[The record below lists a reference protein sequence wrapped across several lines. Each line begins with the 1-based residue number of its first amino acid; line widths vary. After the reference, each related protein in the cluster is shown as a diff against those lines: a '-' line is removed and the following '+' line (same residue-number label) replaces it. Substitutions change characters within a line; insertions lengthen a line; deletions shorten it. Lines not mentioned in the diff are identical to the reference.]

1 MHWLSGTLLQGNSQ
15 EPGEAGLTAAPNSCM
30 RKLIS
35 IYYFVKSLVDSNI
48 QWQLGNL
55 GKLGSEVSLYRICR
69 TRVLD
74 TEGKI

>member
-1 MHWLSGTLLQGNSQ
+1 MHWLSGTLLEGKSW
-15 EPGEAGLTAAPNSCM
+15 EPGEAGLIAAPNSCM

-35 IYYFVKSLVDSNI
+35 IYLVKSLVDSSM

-55 GKLGSEVSLYRICR
+55 GKRGIKVNMCRACR
-69 TRVLD
+69 TRVPD